1 MITTTI
7 YILWQSNFPA
17 LNRLWSNNHI
27 LLYDCCPLNF
37 AEKNA
42 VQNVPIFSVERHVM
56 NWKLIATKLGKLY
69 FAMKLQEKL
78 QIGTKSNFVEMGT
91 YLCCHTFLSYLV
103 RYNYYIFSKNVLLKK
118 NCSCTTSTILL
129 YLCGLHYYNYYIRWK
144 KIWVKSNKMLHSAR
158 VLLVNKTISLSLTFC
173 SSL

>member
-118 NCSCTTSTILL
+118 KIAVVLLLLFSCIFVAFTI
-129 YLCGLHYYNYYIRWK
+129 IITIFDE